1 MNRIQSIVSIT
12 LIVTLGAFAY
22 KTYEKGIDVAGMDK
36 SVRPQDDFFKYVNGN
51 WINNNPIP
59 ASESRWGNFNVL
71 AEKNLDLLHK
81 ILKDAAADDAAPKGS
96 IKRKV
101 GDFYKI
107 AMDTVKL
114 KNEGTQPVVG
124 LLAYVN
130 QLNVNTQVVPV
141 LADLHRK
148 GVGGFFGM
156 YVGLDVKDNEKYRV
170 WFSQGGL
177 GLPDRDY
184 YLKQDEKS
192 KRIRDEYTKHI
203 VKMFELYGYSKEIAT
218 ASATHILNMETGL
231 AKASMSRVENRN
243 MEKKY
248 NKRSMTDLAVQ
259 YPSIQWDQYMSIT
272 GLTGKN
278 IDTVIIAQPE
288 FFQHLNKLI
297 SEEPIVNI
305 KSYLTWRVIQ
315 NSDSYLSEEIGRES
329 FRFYGSVIQGAKE
342 QKPRWKRTVA
352 SANSLI
358 GELVAQEYVK
368 VAFSEESKR
377 KVNEMVDN
385 LREAYRLRINKL
397 DWMGEE
403 TKARAMEKL
412 ASFNRKLGYPDKW
425 KDYSGLDINLD
436 NYYSNYLRASEFGFQ
451 RMIDKIGK
459 PVDKSEWNMLP
470 QTVNAYYSPIMNEIV
485 FPAAIMQPPFFD
497 PNADDAINYGAI
509 GAVIGHEFSHGFDDQ
524 GSKYD
529 AKGNFNS
536 WWTDNDRKEFEKRTK
551 LLVNQFNTFQ
561 VLDSV
566 FVNGELTL
574 GENIADLAGLTVAY
588 DAYMISIKGKKQ
600 IKIAGFTPEQR
611 FFLGFGQVWRGHA
624 REEYLRNQVVTDPHS
639 PQQFRVFGTLRNM
652 PSFYE
657 AFGVKKGDKMWLN
670 ESDQVKIW

>member
-1 MNRIQSIVSIT
+1 MKKLHLTIAILS
-12 LIVTLGAFAY
+12 VTVLGAFVY
-22 KTYEKGIDVAGMDK
+22 KTYEKGIDIAGMDK
-36 SVRPQDDFFKYVNGN
+36 TVRPQDDFFKYVNGN
-51 WINNNPIP
+51 WIKNNPIP

-71 AEKNLDLLHK
+71 AEKNLDLLHT
-81 ILKDAAADDAAPKGS
+81 ILKNASADASAPKGS

-107 AMDTVKL
+107 AMDTIKL
-114 KNEGTQPVVG
+114 NAEGTKPVSG
-124 LLAYVN
+124 LLSYVN
-130 QLNVNTQVVPV
+130 QLSVSAQVIPL
-141 LADLHRK
+141 LAELHRK
-148 GVGGFFGM
+148 GLGGLFGM

-192 KRIRDEYTKHI
+192 KKIREEYVKHI
-203 VKMFELYGYSKEIAT
+203 VKMFELYGFSKEVGTEA
-218 ASATHILNMETGL
+218 ASQVLAMETGL

-248 NKRSMTDLAVQ
+248 NKRSIADLTAL
-259 YPSIQWDQYMSIT
+259 YPNIQWDIYLNTT
-272 GLTGKN
+272 GLAAKN
-278 IDTVIIAQPE
+278 IDTVIIAQPD
-288 FFQHLNKLI
+288 FFQHINKLI
-297 SEEPIVNI
+297 GEEPIAHV
-305 KSYLTWRVIQ
+305 KSYLTWRVMQ
-315 NSDSYLSEEIGRES
+315 NSDSYLSDEIGKES
-329 FRFYGSVIQGAKE
+329 FRFYGTIIQGAKE

-385 LREAYRLRINKL
+385 LREAYRIRIQNL

-403 TKARAMEKL
+403 TKKRAMEKL

-425 KDYSGLDINLD
+425 KDYTALDINTD
-436 NYYSNYLRASEFGFQ
+436 NYYSNYLRAAEFGFQ

-459 PVDKSEWNMLP
+459 PVDKTEWNMLP
-470 QTVNAYYSPIMNEIV
+470 QTVNAYYSPMMNEIV

-497 PNADDAINYGAI
+497 PNADDAVNYGAI

-536 WWTDNDRKEFEKRTK
+536 WWTENDRKEFEKRTK
-551 LLVNQFNTFQ
+551 LLVNQFNAFQ

-588 DAYMISIKGKKQ
+588 DAYMISLKGKKKT
-600 IKIAGFTPEQR
+600 KIAGFTPEQR

-624 REEYLRNQVVTDPHS
+624 REEYLRNQVLTDPHS
-639 PQQFRVFGTLRNM
+639 PQQFRVYGTLRNM
-652 PSFYE
+652 PSFYD
-657 AFGVKKGDKMWLN
+657 AFGVKKGDKMWL
-670 ESDQVKIW
+670 ESADQVKIW